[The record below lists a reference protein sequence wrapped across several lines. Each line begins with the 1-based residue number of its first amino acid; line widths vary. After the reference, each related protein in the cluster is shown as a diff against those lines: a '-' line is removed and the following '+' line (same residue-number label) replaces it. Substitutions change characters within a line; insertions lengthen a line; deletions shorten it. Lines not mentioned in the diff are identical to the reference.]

1 MQPIPETCKANSI
14 FREKFLALA
23 NHGRWLAKSLAKGS
37 ASDRPRWMNL
47 YLLIYIIVSG
57 EGTAVN

>member
-1 MQPIPETCKANSI
+1 MYSRTVYCKANSF

-23 NHGRWLAKSLAKGS
+23 N
-37 ASDRPRWMNL
+37 
-47 YLLIYIIVSG
+47 LLIYIIVSG